1 MRAVRTLLTKDLRVL
16 GRSPGVLAALVLYP
30 LAIAVIVGLV
40 VRYAG
45 DEPRIAL
52 VDEDGLPEVLEVG
65 SVGFDVQEL
74 LEEAAKDVEL
84 VAMPAGAARRELD
97 AGKVLGVLTIP
108 EGFTRDVQS
117 LVGSPT
123 IRLETTSGG
132 FATRTIEKIQA
143 LVYSLNQQIAS
154 VYVEEDLEYVR
165 LLLVGGSGTILGND
179 FTLIGLEE
187 AQLRL
192 AEVEQ
197 SSDPVA
203 AAQAAEVGQFLRE
216 ATIAIGGVDDF
227 LRAAANPIQLA
238 TEREG
243 GRAILLSTQVQG
255 YALALTIAFVALL
268 LAAAGIAS
276 ERDENVVGRL
286 TRGLV
291 RLRELVAEKVV
302 FVALVAGAIG
312 LLLAV
317 GFGLVV
323 ELGDVSGGQP
333 WGRLPVVL
341 LGVLLTG
348 AAFGALG
355 VLVGVLAREARTAT
369 LVAFLV
375 VLPIVLVGLV
385 PTGSVAAA
393 GWVSEAFPFAH
404 ASDLFADTLAD
415 PDPAGEV
422 AVESAWLVGLTVA
435 YGAAARLA
443 VRRLLL

>member
-1 MRAVRTLLTKDLRVL
+1 MSAIRILLAKDLRVL

-45 DEPRIAL
+45 DEPRIAF
-52 VDEDGLPEVLEVG
+52 VDEDGLPAVLDVG
-65 SVGFDVQEL
+65 SVTFDVAKL
-74 LEEAAKDVEL
+74 LDEAARDVEL
-84 VAMPAGAARRELD
+84 VPMPADEARRELD
-97 AGKVLGVLTIP
+97 AGKVLGVLVVP
-108 EGFTRDVQS
+108 QGFTRDIQS

-143 LVYSLNQQIAS
+143 LVYSLNQQLAS
-154 VYVEEDLEYVR
+154 VYVVEDLKYVR
-165 LLLVGGSGTILGND
+165 LLIDGGSGTILGND
-179 FTLIGLEE
+179 FTLIGLQE
-187 AQLRL
+187 AERRL
-192 AEVEQ
+192 AESES
-197 SSDPVA
+197 SSDPEA
-203 AAQAAEVGQFLRE
+203 AATATDVSEFLRQ
-216 ATIAIGGVDDF
+216 ATIAIEGVDDF
-227 LRAAANPIQLA
+227 LRATANPIQLA
-238 TEREG
+238 TERQG
-243 GRAILLSTQVQG
+243 GRAIVLSTQVQG

-268 LAAAGIAS
+268 LAAAGMAA

-302 FVALVAGAIG
+302 FVAIVAGGIG

-333 WGRLPVVL
+333 WERLPVVL
-341 LGVLLTG
+341 LGVLLAG
-348 AAFGALG
+348 AAFGSLG
-355 VLVGVLAREARTAT
+355 VLVGALAREARTAT

-375 VLPIVLVGLV
+375 ALPIVLVGLV

-393 GWVSEAFPFAH
+393 GWISEAFPFAH
-404 ASDLFADTLAD
+404 AADLFADTLAD
-415 PDPAGEV
+415 PDPAGPV
-422 AVESAWLVGLTVA
+422 AVEAGSLAGLALA
-435 YGAAARLA
+435 YGAAARMA
-443 VRRLLL
+443 VRRFLV

>member
-1 MRAVRTLLTKDLRVL
+1 MRAVRTLLAKDLRVL
-16 GRSPGVLAALVLYP
+16 VRSPGVLAALVLYP
-30 LAIAVIVGLV
+30 LVIAVIVGLV

-52 VDEDGLPEVLEVG
+52 VDQDGLPAVLEVG
-65 SVGFDVQEL
+65 SVSFDVAEL
-74 LEEAAKDVEL
+74 LEEAAQDVEL
-84 VAMPAGAARRELD
+84 VPMRAEEARRELD
-97 AGKVLGVLTIP
+97 AGKVLGVLIVP
-108 EGFTRDVQS
+108 EGFTRDIQS

-143 LVYSLNQQIAS
+143 LVYSLNQQLAR
-154 VYVEEDLEYVR
+154 VYVDEDLKYVR
-165 LLLVGGSGTILGND
+165 LLLDGGSGTILGND

-187 AQLRL
+187 AERRL

-197 SSDPVA
+197 SSDPEA
-203 AAQAAEVGQFLRE
+203 AARADEVGDFLRQ
-216 ATIAIGGVDDF
+216 ATVAIEGVDDF
-227 LRAAANPIQLA
+227 LRAAANPIKLA

-243 GRAILLSTQVQG
+243 GRAIVLSTQVQG

-286 TRGLV
+286 ARGLV
-291 RLRELVAEKVV
+291 RLRELVAEKVT
-302 FVALVAGAIG
+302 FVAVVAGGIG
-312 LLLAV
+312 LLLSV

-333 WGRLPVVL
+333 WTRLPVVL
-341 LGVLLTG
+341 LGVLLAG

-355 VLVGVLAREARTAT
+355 VLVGALAREARTAT
-369 LVAFLV
+369 LVAFLAA
-375 VLPIVLVGLV
+375 LPIVLVGLV
-385 PTGSVAAA
+385 PSGSVAAA

-404 ASDLFADTLAD
+404 AVDLFADTLAD
-415 PDPAGEV
+415 PDPAGSV
-422 AVESAWLVGLTVA
+422 AVEAGWLAGLALA
-435 YGAAARLA
+435 YGAAARMA
-443 VRRLLL
+443 VRRLLV

>member
-1 MRAVRTLLTKDLRVL
+1 MRAVRTLLAKDLRVL

-30 LAIAVIVGLV
+30 LVIAVIVGLV

-52 VDEDGLPEVLEVG
+52 VDEDGLPAVLEVG
-65 SVGFDVQEL
+65 SVGFDVEEL

-84 VAMPAGAARRELD
+84 VAMPVDQARRELD

-132 FATRTIEKIQA
+132 FATRTIEKVQA
-143 LVYSLNQQIAS
+143 LVYSLNQQIAN
-154 VYVEEDLEYVR
+154 VYVAEDLEYVR
-165 LLLVGGSGTILGND
+165 LLLEGGSGTILGND

-187 AQLRL
+187 AQRRL
-192 AEVEQ
+192 AGVEQ
-197 SSDPVA
+197 SSDPEA

-238 TEREG
+238 TERQG
-243 GRAILLSTQVQG
+243 GRAIVLSTQVQG

-276 ERDENVVGRL
+276 ERDENVLGRL
-286 TRGLV
+286 ARGLI
-291 RLRELVAEKVV
+291 RLRELVAEKVA
-302 FVALVAGAIG
+302 FVAVVAGGIG
-312 LLLAV
+312 LVLAV

-333 WGRLPVVL
+333 WARLPVVL
-341 LGVLLTG
+341 LGVLLAG

-355 VLVGVLAREARTAT
+355 VLVGALAREARTAT

-375 VLPIVLVGLV
+375 TLPIVLVGLV

-415 PDPAGEV
+415 PDPAGAV
-422 AVESAWLVGLTVA
+422 AVESAWLVGLAVA

-443 VRRLLL
+443 VRRLLV